1 MVLGDSGPSLI
12 MDLCIVESQG
22 ASKYE
27 EQNES
32 VQHGLLL
39 SHNSL
44 FNHCYSTELDQ
55 RGLSAVIDL
64 ESPCPVAAGTDGTR
78 SQGLPRNF
86 ANNFFGVQT
95 LVQAALL
102 G

>member
-1 MVLGDSGPSLI
+1 MG
-12 MDLCIVESQG
+12 ESQR

-27 EQNES
+27 EQDES

-39 SHNSL
+39 LQNSL
-44 FNHCYSTELDQ
+44 FNHCYSIELDQ
-55 RGLSAVIDL
+55 RGLSAVLDL

-78 SQGLPRNF
+78 SHGLPRNF
-86 ANNFFGVQT
+86 ANNFFDVQT